1 MLAEKTLEIDFFR
14 ACKKSRLDA
23 RAKVGLVG
31 KCRGP
36 NPGVDADARQLEYR
50 ADVPHWHG
58 KSCGFLSFTERK
70 DADQRGHGGP
80 IGRLDDGLRTSWS
93 LWVSE
98 SNCRA
103 SETRHGRQP
112 QAGCTDYARGQLV
125 GDRTAGI
132 HS

>member
-1 MLAEKTLEIDFFR
+1 VTGEFSERKAAGGEPELKRVLAEKTLEIDFFR

-50 ADVPHWHG
+50 ADVRHGHG

-70 DADQRGHGGP
+70 DAIEEDTEVR
-80 IGRLDDGLRTSWS
+80 SA
-93 LWVSE
+93 V
-98 SNCRA
+98 
-103 SETRHGRQP
+103 
-112 QAGCTDYARGQLV
+112 
-125 GDRTAGI
+125 
-132 HS
+132 